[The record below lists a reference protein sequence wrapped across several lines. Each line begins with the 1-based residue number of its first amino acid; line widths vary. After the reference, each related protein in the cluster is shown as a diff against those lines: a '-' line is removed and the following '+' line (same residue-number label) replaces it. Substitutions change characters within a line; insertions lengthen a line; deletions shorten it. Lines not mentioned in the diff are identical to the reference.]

1 MVTRMGWRDLFG
13 KRAETTEDLVA
24 QASASRAQLPPGDEI
39 ARLVAEGEKI
49 EAIKLYREEH
59 GSSLADAKDAIDAI
73 ARGETP
79 ARQPTPATPASGT
92 DEQVQALAAKGEV
105 IDAIKLYREIHDVG
119 LKEAKDAVDV
129 LRSTL

>member
-1 MVTRMGWRDLFG
+1 MGWRDLFG
-13 KRAETTEDLVA
+13 KHAETTEDLMA
-24 QASASRAQLPPGDEI
+24 QAASSRARAEPDDEI

-49 EAIKLYREEH
+49 EAIKLYREQH
-59 GSSLADAKDAIDAI
+59 GASLQDAKEAIDAI
-73 ARGETP
+73 ARGDVPPHQP
-79 ARQPTPATPASGT
+79 APLATASGSN
-92 DEQVQALAAKGEV
+92 DAAVSALVARGDL